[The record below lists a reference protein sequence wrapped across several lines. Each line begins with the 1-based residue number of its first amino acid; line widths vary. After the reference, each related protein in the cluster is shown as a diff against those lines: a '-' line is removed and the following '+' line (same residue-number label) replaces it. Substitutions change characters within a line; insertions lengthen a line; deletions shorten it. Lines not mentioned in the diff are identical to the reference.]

1 MNFMFFFIDI
11 KNRDLEIKKSKSN
24 FWDILPKIGEKEKS
38 LEIKDLGHN
47 PSEQQAIGK
56 ERLENQ

>member
-38 LEIKDLGHN
+38 LEIKDLGYN
-47 PSEQQAIGK
+47 PSEQEALGK